1 MILLSE
7 KIIITIAVLAT
18 IIFIVTLKIKK
29 IEKTK
34 AKALFLIYINF
45 IICLCISYYLKFI
58 FNPIH
63 LCMGM
68 WIIFSLVNMI
78 ILKTLKLYDN
88 KYSLY
93 FIMSIIFVVQLGYI
107 SYTSYGTRQHDL
119 RSFYNYE
126 NGGHLGYIGY
136 IFNNNHLPIGS
147 PKDFWCFYN
156 PPLFYIVSAIFIKL
170 QNFFGIE
177 LESCLENLQIL
188 SLFYIMTFNIFVY
201 KILKEMNIEKSI
213 AFIISFIGLAPAMI
227 MMSGSLGNG
236 PLSIMLST
244 IAIYY
249 TIKWY
254 KSDTLKDLVIIAFA
268 ISFAI
273 MTKIDAA
280 LIAVAIGVTF
290 IIKLGNN
297 RKEVKKYIKYF
308 SLFALISLPI
318 GLWYPIKNLVLYDI
332 PITYVQSVERDHEAS
347 TEKYSILDRFFSV
360 ESKDTFDNVNVTMV
374 GEKMDYNIFVTTIKS
389 FIVDEEIQYENNK
402 ILDICVHLIFFLSLL
417 LPIIFI
423 LNVIYVI
430 SNYKKINNPWI
441 LFFMLI
447 FLLEVLAYLRFCF
460 EFPFVFTMNFRY
472 IVPSLISFGVITG
485 IASEYDKTLYLANK
499 ISLSIFSLLSIGI
512 FLILL

>member
-1 MILLSE
+1 
-7 KIIITIAVLAT
+7 
-18 IIFIVTLKIKK
+18 
-29 IEKTK
+29 
-34 AKALFLIYINF
+34 
-45 IICLCISYYLKFI
+45 
-58 FNPIH
+58 
-63 LCMGM
+63 MGM

-78 ILKTLKLYDN
+78 ILKALKLYDN

-93 FIMSIIFVVQLGYI
+93 FVMSIIFVVQLGYI

-213 AFIISFIGLAPAMI
+213 AFI
-227 MMSGSLGNG
+227 
-236 PLSIMLST
+236 

>member
-1 MILLSE
+1 M
-7 KIIITIAVLAT
+7 
-18 IIFIVTLKIKK
+18 FR
-29 IEKTK
+29 
-34 AKALFLIYINF
+34 
-45 IICLCISYYLKFI
+45 KFT
-58 FNPIH
+58 N
-63 LCMGM
+63 
-68 WIIFSLVNMI
+68 
-78 ILKTLKLYDN
+78 
-88 KYSLY
+88 
-93 FIMSIIFVVQLGYI
+93 
-107 SYTSYGTRQHDL
+107 
-119 RSFYNYE
+119 
-126 NGGHLGYIGY
+126 
-136 IFNNNHLPIGS
+136 
-147 PKDFWCFYN
+147 
-156 PPLFYIVSAIFIKL
+156 
-170 QNFFGIE
+170 
-177 LESCLENLQIL
+177 
-188 SLFYIMTFNIFVY
+188 
-201 KILKEMNIEKSI
+201 
-213 AFIISFIGLAPAMI
+213 
-227 MMSGSLGNG
+227 
-236 PLSIMLST
+236 
-244 IAIYY
+244 
-249 TIKWY
+249 
-254 KSDTLKDLVIIAFA
+254 
-268 ISFAI
+268 
-273 MTKIDAA
+273 
-280 LIAVAIGVTF
+280 AIGVTF

-318 GLWYPIKNLVLYDI
+318 GLWYPIKNLIIYDI